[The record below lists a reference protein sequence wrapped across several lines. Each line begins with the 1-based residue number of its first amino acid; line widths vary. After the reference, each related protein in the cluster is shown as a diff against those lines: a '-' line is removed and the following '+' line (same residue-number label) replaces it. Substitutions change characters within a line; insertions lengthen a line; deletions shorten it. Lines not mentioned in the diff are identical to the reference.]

1 MDNEWNQFYESG
13 RDALR
18 NGNFK
23 AAESMW
29 LSALGLAGCFGEKD
43 PRMVLTLE
51 YLLDTY
57 WYLGDFAQVESL
69 SRRLLNIY
77 RATLEPEHFRMAKVA
92 HRLATLYHFQQKFG
106 FAEPLYKQVISIMMK
121 WLGSKHPELARVM
134 DDYADLL
141 KSTHRDDQGDYIKQ
155 CAMAIKAG
163 KWGQLE
169 SKTSGPGSEGETE
182 LPPGADRP
190 AGAFIRAIQKAA
202 VPGAVMTGAAEAA
215 LSTPVPVTAPKG
227 TTQNVSNV
235 SSASAPTSSPPAATS
250 APSASNL
257 NVQAARSQQEALS
270 SRASQDR
277 VSSQTGP
284 QQSQYD
290 TGRHDWEHYR
300 ALAEKAMAG
309 EDFDSAEKLW
319 LAAVKAAE
327 KMGVRDQRYVYCLD
341 NLADILARLEKYY
354 LAEPHLKRSHEIKRD
369 VLGDAHPIVAAAAN
383 NLAKL
388 HYLQG
393 HYREAEQYGRSCI
406 ETYERA
412 LGPAHPDVASS
423 AHNLATLYHM
433 QCKYGEAESYYK
445 KGLSIR
451 RKSLGDDHPDTL
463 RIQKNYA
470 DLLRTLNRIEEAEA
484 LSRKA
489 TGLITGE
496 WSAIEI
502 ATDGQVLPR

>member
-1 MDNEWNQFYESG
+1 MQNEWKQFYESG

-18 NGNFK
+18 NGDFK

-29 LSALGLAGCFGEKD
+29 LSALGLAGSFGEKD

-57 WYLGDFAQVESL
+57 WFLGDFGQVESL

-155 CAMAIKAG
+155 CAAAIKAG
-163 KWGQLE
+163 KWGQPE
-169 SKTSGPGSEGETE
+169 ARPAGGGVTATPEGDGE

-215 LSTPVPVTAPKG
+215 LSTPVPVPAPKVQSVRSQPAHSQPVQ
-227 TTQNVSNV
+227 TQ
-235 SSASAPTSSPPAATS
+235 PAAQTAA
-250 APSASNL
+250 AP
-257 NVQAARSQQEALS
+257 AA
-270 SRASQDR
+270 
-277 VSSQTGP
+277 
-284 QQSQYD
+284 SQYD

-300 ALAEKAMAG
+300 SLAEKAVAE
-309 EDFDSAEKLW
+309 EDFDSAERFW
-319 LAAVKAAE
+319 LAAVKASE
-327 KMGVRDQRYVYCLD
+327 KIGVRDQRFVYCLD
-341 NLADILARLEKYY
+341 NLADVLARVEKYY
-354 LAEPHLKRSHEIKRD
+354 MAEPHLKRSHEIKRE
-369 VLGDAHPIVAAAAN
+369 VLGEAHPVVAASAN

-393 HYREAEQYGRSCI
+393 HYREAEQYGRKCI
-406 ETYERA
+406 EIYERA
-412 LGPAHPDVASS
+412 LGPSHPDVASS
-423 AHNLATLYHM
+423 AHNLATLFHM
-433 QCKYGEAESYYK
+433 QCNYTEAETFYK

-451 RKSLGDDHPDTL
+451 RKSLGDEHPDTV

-470 DLLRTLNRIEEAEA
+470 DLLRTLNRIEEAEE

-502 ATDGQVLPR
+502 ANDGQVLPR